1 MDSLQIISRKYGN
14 ELAKLVEELVAKYPK
29 WKTEERQEREI
40 KVKITSFFVK
50 QSKDEFNAEE
60 IIRKEKDVIDIL
72 KGGQNG

>member
-1 MDSLQIISRKYGN
+1 MNSLQIISKKYGD
-14 ELAKLVEELVAKYPK
+14 ELAKLVEELVAKYSK
-29 WKTEERQEREI
+29 WETEERQEREI

-60 IIRKEKDVIDIL
+60 IIRKEKDVIEIL